1 MKKKNSMKKKNKKAS
16 DIVLTI
22 FIVLIVAGFVIAL
35 LNQFWKLVSTDKNSS
50 ESGKKTEIQQLIEK
64 DLDKAY
70 PETPREVV
78 KTYCK
83 ITKALYYGEAT
94 EEEIPK
100 LNEQMRKLFDEVLLA
115 GNDYDQAL
123 EALRTDLSDYSKD
136 KKKVVNYAIQD
147 VDDVKTYLY
156 EGRENAK
163 ILVSFSI
170 KENNEWKKANEEF
183 VVRKDEEGRWK
194 ILGWQTAD
202 TVVSNDEE
210 E

>member
-1 MKKKNSMKKKNKKAS
+1 MKKKNKKIS

-22 FIVLIVAGFVIAL
+22 VIVLIVVGFVIAL
-35 LNQFWKLVSTDKNSS
+35 LNQFWKLVSTEKRSADT
-50 ESGKKTEIQQLIEK
+50 GKKTEIQQLIEK
-64 DLDKAY
+64 DLNKAY

-78 KTYCK
+78 KIYCK
-83 ITKALYYGEAT
+83 ITKELYYGDAT
-94 EEEIPK
+94 EEEVIK
-100 LNEQMRKLFDEVLLA
+100 LYEQMRKLFDEVLLA
-115 GNDYDQAL
+115 GNDYEEAL
-123 EALRTDLSDYSKD
+123 EALQADISDYSKK

-163 ILVSFSI
+163 LLVSFSV
-170 KENNEWKKANEEF
+170 KENNEWKKVNEEF

-194 ILGWQTAD
+194 ILGWQATDTAI
-202 TVVSNDEE
+202 SNDEE